1 MLLSLHINYNLN
13 SNKLQIL
20 EIKSYSIVDFFINQ
34 TIL

>member
-20 EIKSYSIVDFFINQ
+20 EMESYSIVDFLINQ